1 MAGMSFYTYIQQY
14 RDFDFANFFS
24 GITNEAVSRSL
35 AKDTLN
41 ISDFLTLLSPR
52 ASEYLELMAHKAN
65 RLTIRRFGRTIQLF
79 IPLYLSNQCT
89 NHCAY
94 CGFNR
99 HNTIIRNTLSLAQ
112 IEEEAIAIAATGMRH
127 VLFLTGESPQHTP
140 MSYLIAA
147 AEILKRHFAS
157 VSIEIFPLVK
167 ADYRRL
173 QQAGVDGMTIFQE
186 TYDEQTYQR
195 VHLAGPKMDYRFR
208 LDAPQRGASA
218 GLRVVNIGALL
229 GLSEPRRE
237 IFLTGLHGRYL
248 EDTCLDTE
256 VSISLPR
263 FNKAEG
269 SFQPEYRVDDSSFI
283 QFMAALRLFL
293 PRAGITISTRENARF
308 RDRLLY
314 LGATRFSAASS
325 TGVGGYSESTA
336 QQSQQFE
343 ITDNRNVEEVVAAII
358 ANGYQPVFKDWDVII

>member
-1 MAGMSFYTYIQQY
+1 MSFYTYIEQY
-14 RDFDFANFFS
+14 HEFDFIKFFS
-24 GITNEAVSRSL
+24 GVTDEAIFRSL
-35 AKDTLN
+35 AKDTL
-41 ISDFLTLLSPR
+41 SSTDFLTLLSPR
-52 ASEYLELMAHKAN
+52 ASEHLEIMAHKAH
-65 RLTIRRFGRTIQLF
+65 RLTVQHFGRTIQLF

-89 NHCAY
+89 NQCAY

-99 HNTIIRNTLSLAQ
+99 NNSIIRNTLSLAQ
-112 IEEEAIAIAATGMRH
+112 IEEEAVAIAATGMRH

-140 MSYLIAA
+140 ISYLTTA

-157 VSIEIFPLVK
+157 VSIEIFPLDK
-167 ADYRRL
+167 ADYHRL

-218 GLRVVNIGALL
+218 GLRAVNIGALL

-248 EDTCLDTE
+248 EFTCLDTE

-263 FNKAEG
+263 FNEAEG
-269 SFQPEYRVDDSSFI
+269 NFQPEYRVDDPSFI
-283 QFMAALRLFL
+283 QFMSALRLFL

-325 TGVGGYSESTA
+325 TCVGGYSGSTA

-343 ITDNRNVEEVVAAII
+343 ITDNRSVEEVVAAII
-358 ANGYQPVFKDWDVII
+358 ANGYQPVFKDWDMIT

>member
-1 MAGMSFYTYIQQY
+1 MSFYTYIEQY
-14 RDFDFANFFS
+14 HEFDFIKFFS
-24 GITNEAVSRSL
+24 GVTDEAIFRSL
-35 AKDTLN
+35 AKDTL
-41 ISDFLTLLSPR
+41 SSTDFLTLLSPR
-52 ASEYLELMAHKAN
+52 ASEHLEIMAHKAH
-65 RLTIRRFGRTIQLF
+65 RLTVQHFGRTIQLF

-89 NHCAY
+89 NQCAY

-99 HNTIIRNTLSLAQ
+99 NNSIIRNTLSLAQ
-112 IEEEAIAIAATGMRH
+112 IEEEAVAIAATGMRH

-140 MSYLIAA
+140 ISYLTTA

-157 VSIEIFPLVK
+157 VSIEIFPLDK
-167 ADYRRL
+167 ADYHLL

-186 TYDEQTYQR
+186 TYDEQIYRR

-218 GLRVVNIGALL
+218 GLRAVNIGALL

-248 EDTCLDTE
+248 EFTCLDTE

-263 FNKAEG
+263 FNEAEG
-269 SFQPEYRVDDSSFI
+269 NFQPEYRVDDPSFI
-283 QFMAALRLFL
+283 QFMSALRLFL

-325 TGVGGYSESTA
+325 TCVGGYSGSTA

-343 ITDNRNVEEVVAAII
+343 ITDNRSVEEVVAAII
-358 ANGYQPVFKDWDVII
+358 ANGYQPVFKDWDMIT